1 MTAQI
6 SDKIRYHD
14 GEYSVVGW
22 EGAAPFDPA
31 AHALEPVMFS
41 TGCWQG
47 YTCVYEVV
55 ALGEASA
62 QAKVAASAEAAVPPA
77 VAAPAEAGDQGDGAE
92 RSEVLRLATVFIG
105 LGGEQRA
112 AAERGDGPALFG
124 MRPIYSESDGCFV
137 YDGLAAVAPYS
148 GCLTLGADF
157 VWDQYVH
164 MGFHP
169 PWKYGTVLDL
179 TFAAGRLVEAVDRSE
194 EMARLRAAAGDGSFL
209 SLFKP
214 LEPRP

>member
-6 SDKIRYHD
+6 SDMIRYHD
-14 GEYSVVGW
+14 GDYSVVGW

-31 AHALEPVMFS
+31 VHALEPVMFS

-47 YTCVYEVV
+47 YTCAYEVV
-55 ALGEASA
+55 A
-62 QAKVAASAEAAVPPA
+62 QATAVQAEPA
-77 VAAPAEAGDQGDGAE
+77 RRVDGAE
-92 RSEVLRLATVFIG
+92 RTEVLRLAKVYIG
-105 LGGEQRA
+105 LAGEQRT
-112 AAERGDGPALFG
+112 AAERGDGPQLFG
-124 MRPIYSESDGCFV
+124 VSPIYSESDGCFV
-137 YDGLAAVAPYS
+137 YDGLAAAVPYS

-169 PWKYGTVLDL
+169 PWKYRTVLDL
-179 TFAAGRLVEAVDRSE
+179 TFAAGRLVKAVDRSD
-194 EMARLRAAAGDGSFL
+194 EMARLRAAAVDGSLL

>member
-6 SDKIRYHD
+6 SDKISYH
-14 GEYSVVGW
+14 GREYSLLGW
-22 EGAAPFDPA
+22 EGPALFDPA
-31 AHALEPVMFS
+31 AHDLQPVMFS

-47 YTCVYEVV
+47 YYCAYEVV
-55 ALGEASA
+55 AT
-62 QAKVAASAEAAVPPA
+62 EAA
-77 VAAPAEAGDQGDGAE
+77 AGQA
-92 RSEVLRLATVFIG
+92 EVLCLATVFIG

-112 AAERGDGPALFG
+112 AAERGAGPALFG
-124 MRPIYSESDGCFV
+124 ARPSYSESDGCFV
-137 YDGLAAVAPYS
+137 YGSLGAALPYT
-148 GCLTLGADF
+148 GCLTLGDDF

-169 PWKYGTVLDL
+169 PWKYRVVLDL

-194 EMARLRAAAGDGSFL
+194 EMARLRAASADGSLF

>member
-22 EGAAPFDPA
+22 EGVAPFDPA
-31 AHALEPVMFS
+31 AHALKPMMFS

-55 ALGEASA
+55 ALGEVSA
-62 QAKVAASAEAAVPPA
+62 QAKA
-77 VAAPAEAGDQGDGAE
+77 AAPAEAGGQEDGAE

-112 AAERGDGPALFG
+112 AAERDAGPALFG
-124 MRPIYSESDGCFV
+124 VSPIYSEFDGCFV
-137 YDGLAAVAPYS
+137 YDGLAAAVPYS

-169 PWKYGTVLDL
+169 PWKYRTVLDL
-179 TFAAGRLVEAVDRSE
+179 TFAAGRLTAAVDRSE
-194 EMARLRAAAGDGSFL
+194 AMARLRAAAGDGSLL

>member
-6 SDKIRYHD
+6 SDKICYHD

-22 EGAAPFDPA
+22 EGTAPFDPA

-47 YTCVYEVV
+47 YTCAYEVV
-55 ALGEASA
+55 AQTAAGQAEPASR
-62 QAKVAASAEAAVPPA
+62 V
-77 VAAPAEAGDQGDGAE
+77 DGAE
-92 RSEVLRLATVFIG
+92 RTEVLRLAEVYIG

-112 AAERGDGPALFG
+112 AAERGDGPKLFG
-124 MRPIYSESDGCFV
+124 VSPTYSESDGCFV
-137 YDGLAAVAPYS
+137 YDGLAAAVPYS

-169 PWKYGTVLDL
+169 PWKYRTVLDL
-179 TFAAGRLVEAVDRSE
+179 TFAAGRLVKAVDRSD
-194 EMARLRAAAGDGSFL
+194 EMARLRAAAVDGSLL

>member
-14 GEYSVVGW
+14 GDYSVVGW
-22 EGAAPFDPA
+22 EGAVPFDPA
-31 AHALEPVMFS
+31 AHMLEPVMFS

-47 YTCVYEVV
+47 YTCAYEVV
-55 ALGEASA
+55 A
-62 QAKVAASAEAAVPPA
+62 QAAAVQAEPA
-77 VAAPAEAGDQGDGAE
+77 IRVDGAE
-92 RSEVLRLATVFIG
+92 RTEVLRLAKVYIG
-105 LGGEQRA
+105 LAGEQRA
-112 AAERGDGPALFG
+112 AAERGDGPKLFG
-124 MRPIYSESDGCFV
+124 VHPVYSESDGCFV